1 MSQLAAGAGLRA
13 VTLEAQRSPGPEP
26 TFVQAPDEA
35 SEAAAVADWFV
46 HLGSIGV
53 AYREMAVLFR
63 INAQSPVV
71 EQAFAERGIPYLV
84 RGGERFYERPEV
96 RQALLALRTEVRAGE
111 GGTAA
116 GVSGVEQVKAVLATL
131 GLGTRAADRSRSGS
145 GTLGIARRVAECRR
159 GHDRRRD

>member
-1 MSQLAAGAGLRA
+1 MPTRSCHNPAAGAGLRA
-13 VTLEAQRSPGPEP
+13 VTLEAQRPAGPEP

-96 RQALLALRTEVRAGE
+96 RQALLALCTEVRAGQ

-116 GVSGVEQVKAVLATL
+116 GV
-131 GLGTRAADRSRSGS
+131 RPNRSKPCSPRSAGHPS
-145 GTLGIARRVAECRR
+145 RRPGQERFGNAGNRSPRC
-159 GHDRRRD
+159 